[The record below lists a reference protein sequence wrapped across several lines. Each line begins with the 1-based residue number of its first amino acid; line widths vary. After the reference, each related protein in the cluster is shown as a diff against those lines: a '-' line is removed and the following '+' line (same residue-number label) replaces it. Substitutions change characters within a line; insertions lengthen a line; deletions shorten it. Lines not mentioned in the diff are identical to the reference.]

1 MNRKLV
7 LIISDGG
14 NGANHLKGVHIDEN
28 NYLNFF
34 KSPEGGAWMDHEIL
48 VYDQNNFDVG
58 VLHAID
64 LGARAENNPIG
75 YYLIVFCGHGYTDEL
90 GRIHLEVRTD
100 CDLLLENL
108 QAAVARSRYLII
120 ADSCRAVV
128 RLNEGGQV
136 NALRMFSTSED
147 ARRSVYAAL
156 CRNWYNAQL
165 GQAPRN
171 MHMVLFSNSFNETAE
186 EDSRNGGYYSYA
198 LMQSAKE
205 KIEEAHR
212 LQERKAISCSNSV
225 DDIHH
230 LAEEKVRTQ
239 SHDTQHPEIL
249 ENSRSLNRFPFVVV
263 PHWQM
268 QLGDE

>member
-48 VYDQNNFDVG
+48 VYDQNNFDVD

-64 LGARAENNPIG
+64 LGARAENNPIV

-90 GRIHLEVRTD
+90 GRIHLEVRMD

-136 NALRMFSTSED
+136 NTLRMFSTSED
-147 ARRSVYAAL
+147 ARRSAYATL

-165 GQAPRN
+165 ERTPRN
-171 MHMVLFSNSFNETAE
+171 MHMVLFSNSFDETAE
-186 EDSRNGGYYSYA
+186 EDSRKGGYYSYA
-198 LMQSAKE
+198 LMQSAKV
-205 KIEEAHR
+205 KIEETHR
-212 LQERKAISCSNSV
+212 LQENHAASCSYSV
-225 DDIHH
+225 DDIHQ
-230 LAEEKVRTQ
+230 LAAKNVVAKTY
-239 SHDTQHPEIL
+239 DTQHPDIL
-249 ENSRSLNRFPFVVV
+249 ENSRSMKRFPFVVV

-268 QLGDE
+268 QL